1 MLDLISTEA
10 QATRTLITAEAELT
24 RNQINLK
31 KSEVDMDSL
40 RERLLSTLRFPE
52 MNERENSVE
61 EAEEDTV
68 EWIFSDQANTGAVLF

>member
-1 MLDLISTEA
+1 LLDLISTEA